1 MLYRKN
7 ETSTKRNARLLWCG
21 VAVVLAV
28 AFLAAACGGSSDSS
42 DDSATAATDDPTAA
56 SQPDDVSTVSDESAA
71 ENLIFV
77 YNGADVLGGETVA
90 LSEVLQQ
97 GLPVVLNFWA
107 GLCPP
112 CRQEMPDFQEISE
125 ERAGEVLILGI
136 DVGRFTNLGSQQDAL
151 DLLAELGISY
161 PTGYVDSDALLR
173 EYSIFEMPSTVFFT
187 ADGEVLSK
195 DGGFLTGGQIRDRVA
210 EIIDAPG

>member
-21 VAVVLAV
+21 VALVLAV

-56 SQPDDVSTVSDESAA
+56 SQPDDVSTVSDESTA

-90 LSEVLQQ
+90 LSDVLQL

>member
-56 SQPDDVSTVSDESAA
+56 SQPDDVSTVSDESTAD
-71 ENLIFV
+71 NLIFV

-90 LSEVLQQ
+90 LSEVLQL

-173 EYSIFEMPSTVFFT
+173 EYNIFEMPSTVFFT
-187 ADGEVLSK
+187 ADGEVSSK
-195 DGGFLTGGQIRDRVA
+195 DVGLLTGGQIRDRVA

>member
-7 ETSTKRNARLLWCG
+7 ETSTKRSGWLLCI
-21 VAVVLAV
+21 AVVLAI
-28 AFLAAACGGSSDSS
+28 AFLAAACGGTSDSG
-42 DDSATAATDDPTAA
+42 DDAATGATDDGTDA
-56 SQPDDVSTVSDESAA
+56 SQPDGVSPVSGESTGDDV
-71 ENLIFV
+71 IFV
-77 YNGADVLGGETVA
+77 YTGADVLGGEEVA

-112 CRQEMPDFQEISE
+112 CRQEMPDIQAVSE
-125 ERAGEVLILGI
+125 ERAGEVIIVGV

-151 DLLAELGISY
+151 DLLDELGISY
-161 PTGYVDSDALLR
+161 PTGYVDSDNLIR

-195 DGGFLTGGQIRDRVA
+195 KGGFLTGDQIRDGVA
-210 EIIDAPG
+210 DIIDASG

>member
-90 LSEVLQQ
+90 LSDVLQL

>member
-21 VAVVLAV
+21 VALVLAV

-90 LSEVLQQ
+90 LSDVLQL

>member
-56 SQPDDVSTVSDESAA
+56 SQPDDVSTVSDESTA

-90 LSEVLQQ
+90 LSDVLQL

>member
-21 VAVVLAV
+21 VALVLAV
-28 AFLAAACGGSSDSS
+28 AFLAAACGGTSDSS

-56 SQPDDVSTVSDESAA
+56 SQPDDVSTVSDESTA

-90 LSEVLQQ
+90 LSDVLQL